1 MDPRLKTPFTC
12 MVAGG
17 SGCGKSTLITAIITR
32 LDSALDRVPQKIVIA
47 YSRMQPL
54 YEEMSQAA
62 PCPVVFVE
70 GLDQDFKTEPNTLLI
85 VDDLQ
90 GTDNVRT
97 ICQWFTKNS
106 HHYDTSVFYLVQN
119 IFDKTPE
126 HRTISLNAHYIIAF
140 KNPRDASQIS
150 HLSKQVYPHAPKV
163 LVDAYKKATH
173 KAHGYLV
180 LDFRQD
186 TDDLYRL
193 RDGVFIDNV
202 HVYVDESTTGDSL
215 TAMQNEAVQ
224 RPQRRPAGLGQGQAG
239 GCEENHT
246 PG

>member
-1 MDPRLKTPFTC
+1 MKTPFTC

-17 SGCGKSTLITAIITR
+17 SGSGKSTLITAIITN
-32 LDSALDRVPQKIVIA
+32 LAKALDRIPDQIVIA

-54 YEEMSQAA
+54 YEEMERAA
-62 PCPVVFVE
+62 PCPVSFVA
-70 GLDQDFKTEPNTLLI
+70 GLDEEFKTVPNTLLI
-85 VDDLQ
+85 IDDLQ
-90 GTDNVRT
+90 GTKHTRT
-97 ICQWFTKNS
+97 IGQWFTKNS

-119 IFDKTPE
+119 VFDKAPE

-140 KNPRDASQIS
+140 KNPRDTSQIT
-150 HLSKQVYPHAPKV
+150 HLAKQVYPHAPRV

-193 RDGVFIDNV
+193 REGVFADDV
-202 HVYVDESTTGDSL
+202 SVYVDEATEG
-215 TAMQNEAVQ
+215 EIY
-224 RPQRRPAGLGQGQAG
+224 RP
-239 GCEENHT
+239 
-246 PG
+246 

>member
-1 MDPRLKTPFTC
+1 MDPRFKTPFTC

-17 SGCGKSTLITAIITR
+17 SGCGKSTLITAVITN
-32 LDSALDRVPQKIVIA
+32 LSDVMDRVPYKIVIA

-54 YEEMSQAA
+54 YKEMQRLA
-62 PCPVVFVE
+62 PCPVTFVE
-70 GLDQDFKTEPNTLLI
+70 GLEEEFKTEPNTLLI
-85 VDDLQ
+85 IDDLQ
-90 GTDNVRT
+90 GTNNTRT

-106 HHYDTSVFYLVQN
+106 HHYGTSVFYLVQN
-119 IFDKTPE
+119 IFDKAPE

-150 HLSKQVYPHAPKV
+150 HLAKQVYPHAPRL

-173 KAHGYLV
+173 KPHGYLV

-193 RDGVFIDNV
+193 RDSVFVDHV
-202 HVYVDESTTGDSL
+202 HVYVDENTTGEVQVL
-215 TAMQNEAVQ
+215 TQ
-224 RPQRRPAGLGQGQAG
+224 R
-239 GCEENHT
+239 
-246 PG
+246 